1 MKTFLIAGILAIAP
15 TVTLAQDAHSEMD
28 HDAMMKTMENEANAS
43 AGGMATGMDTGMEMT
58 TMPATEAGQSAF
70 AAIEE
75 IVLALS
81 NDPDTDWSKVNI
93 DGLRDHL
100 VDMELVF
107 TDADVIT
114 KPVDF
119 GLEFTVTGTGK
130 TIGAIQRMTV
140 AHSGVMEDSGPWS
153 FNAVKTDTGAVLT
166 VTTSEDDLAKM
177 KAIGFFGV
185 ISLGMHH
192 QSHHWMMATGRNP
205 HQ

>member
-1 MKTFLIAGILAIAP
+1 MKTVLIAGILALAP
-15 TVTLAQDAHSEMD
+15 TLTHAQEAHSGMN
-28 HDAMMKTMENEANAS
+28 HDAMMQSGEHSTEGGMQT
-43 AGGMATGMDTGMEMT
+43 GMATGMDTGL
-58 TMPATEAGQSAF
+58 MPATEAGQSAF

-81 NDPDTDWSKVNI
+81 NDPDTDWSKVDI
-93 DGLRDHL
+93 DGLREHL

-107 TDADVIT
+107 TDADVTT

-119 GLEFTVTGTGK
+119 GLEFTITGTGK
-130 TIGAIQRMTV
+130 TTGAIQRMTV

-166 VTTSEDDLAKM
+166 VTTPVDDLARM
-177 KAIGFFGV
+177 KAIGFFGI

-192 QSHHWMMATGRNP
+192 QEHHWMMATGSNP